1 MIFPFPTICSAP
13 AILMRFIHAV
23 LGGCLGTTLALFAFG
38 TALVLPFAC
47 TDPEPAVPD
56 GAVLVVDLG
65 LLPEVGPADGFS
77 ELFDG
82 SVTTLADVTGAL
94 EKAAADDRVQAVWLR
109 PSGVSASWAALEE
122 VRAALVAF
130 RASGKPVW
138 ADAGAEGYSEA
149 GYFLA
154 TAADSVF
161 STPAAP
167 FELDGFLAQVTFFR
181 GTLDKLGVKP
191 EIVRA
196 GTYKAA
202 GETFT
207 ERELS
212 APNRE
217 QLSELVEARAAQF
230 RETVGAARGLAPERV
245 EALIDAGA
253 VFFAEDAYAEGLL
266 DGLLY
271 DDELVNAWRAALGLD
286 EDEPLER
293 VYLDDYA
300 GVSPGAAGLDE
311 GSDDARVAVVYAAG
325 TIVSGPSGSD
335 VLGSDGFAEALREA
349 RDDESVAAVVIRV
362 DSPGGSAAASDAMWG
377 EVRATAEV
385 VPVVVSMGG
394 VAASG
399 GYYLAA
405 AADTVVADPMTIT
418 GSIGVISLLFDASG
432 LLTDKLGLTFDE
444 VKTGPYADLIDLTDP
459 VTPAERALLQA
470 QTDRVYDLFVRR
482 VADGRGLSTD
492 SVRALG
498 GGRVY
503 TGQRAQEVGL
513 VDVLGGLDRAIE
525 VAAEMAGLE
534 AGDYRTVRLPRERS
548 LTERLLDDLGTGVR
562 LQAQRLAGTPDLL
575 RSEAATL
582 REAAGLHGEAQARLW
597 WTLD

>member
-1 MIFPFPTICSAP
+1 MMSAP
-13 AILMRFIHAV
+13 APRFLPSV
-23 LGGCLGTTLALFAFG
+23 LGGCLGTTLALVAFG
-38 TALVLPFAC
+38 LALVLPFAC
-47 TDPEPAVPD
+47 TSSEPVVYD
-56 GAVLVVDLG
+56 GSVLVVDLG
-65 LLPEVGPADGFS
+65 VVPEVGPSDGFS
-77 ELFDG
+77 ELLGG
-82 SVTTLADVTGAL
+82 SVLTLADVTAAL
-94 EKAAADDRVQAVWLR
+94 EKAAVDERVRGIWLR
-109 PSGVSASWAALEE
+109 PSDVAASWAALEE
-122 VRAALVAF
+122 IRAALVAF
-130 RASGKPVW
+130 RQSGKPIW
-138 ADAGAEGYSEA
+138 ADAGAEGYSET
-149 GYFLA
+149 GYYLA
-154 TAADSVF
+154 SAADSVF

-167 FELDGFLAQVTFFR
+167 FELDGFVAQVTFFR

-196 GTYKAA
+196 GSYKSA
-202 GETFT
+202 GEMFT

-217 QLSELVEARAAQF
+217 QIAELIEARAAHF
-230 RETVGAARGLAPERV
+230 RTVIGEARGLDPARV

-253 VFFAEDAYAEGLL
+253 VFFAEDAYAEGLI
-266 DGLLY
+266 DALLY
-271 DDELVNAWRAALGLD
+271 DDELVEAWRVALGQD

-293 VYLDDYA
+293 IYLDDYA
-300 GVSPGAAGLDE
+300 GVSPGAAGLE
-311 GSDDARVAVVYAAG
+311 RGSSDARIAVVYAAG

-335 VLGSDGFAEALREA
+335 VLGSDGFADALREA
-349 RDDESVAAVVIRV
+349 REDESVAAVVIRV

-377 EVRATAEV
+377 EVQATAAV

-432 LLTDKLGLTFDE
+432 LLTGKLGLTFDE
-444 VKTGPYADLIDLTDP
+444 VKTGPYADLIDLTDA
-459 VTPAERALLQA
+459 VTPAERALLQE

-503 TGQRAQEVGL
+503 TGARAQQVGL
-513 VDVLGGLDRAIE
+513 VDVLGGLDRAVA
-525 VAAEMAGLE
+525 VAAEMAGLGD
-534 AGDYRTVRLPRERS
+534 GDYQTLRLPREVP
-548 LTERLLDDLGTGVR
+548 LFERVLDDLGAGVR
-562 LQAQRLAGTPDLL
+562 LQAGRVLAPEVAAPL
-575 RSEAATL
+575 RAEAAAL
-582 REAAGLHGEAQARLW
+582 QEATALHGKPQARLW
-597 WTLD
+597 WTVD

>member
-1 MIFPFPTICSAP
+1 
-13 AILMRFIHAV
+13 MRFLPAV
-23 LGGCLGTTLALFAFG
+23 AGGCLGTLLALAGFG
-38 TALVLPFAC
+38 IALVLPFAC
-47 TDPEPAVPD
+47 TDSEPAIAD
-56 GAVLVVDLG
+56 GSVLVVDLG
-65 LLPEVGPADGFS
+65 ALPEVGPNDGFS
-77 ELFDG
+77 ELLDG

-94 EKAAADDRVQAVWLR
+94 EKAAADDRIRGLWLR
-109 PSGVSASWAALEE
+109 PSGVAASWAALEE
-122 VRAALVAF
+122 VRAALVDF

-149 GYFLA
+149 GYYLA
-154 TAADSVF
+154 SAADSVF

-181 GTLDKLGVKP
+181 GTLDKLGVRP

-196 GTYKAA
+196 GTYKSA

-212 APNRE
+212 EPNRE

-230 RETVGAARGLAPERV
+230 REAVGAARGIDPDEI
-245 EALIDAGA
+245 EALIDEGA
-253 VFFAEDAYAEGLL
+253 VFFAEDAYAAGLL

-271 DDELVNAWRAALGLD
+271 DDQLVDAWRAALEQDDD
-286 EDEPLER
+286 ESLGR
-293 VYLDDYA
+293 VYLDEYV
-300 GVSPGAAGLDE
+300 GVSAAAAGLE
-311 GSDDARVAVVYAAG
+311 TGDDGTRVAVVYAAG
-325 TIVSGPSGSD
+325 TILSGPSGPD

-362 DSPGGSAAASDAMWG
+362 DSPGGSAAASDVMWG
-377 EVRATAEV
+377 EVQATAAQM
-385 VPVVVSMGG
+385 PVVVSMGG

-405 AADTVVADPMTIT
+405 AADTVVAAPMTIT

-432 LLTDKLGLTFDE
+432 LLTGKLGLTFDE
-444 VKTGPYADLIDLTDP
+444 VKTGPYADLIDLTDE

-470 QTDRVYDLFVRR
+470 QTDRIYDLFVRR
-482 VADGRGLSTD
+482 VADGRGLSED

-513 VDVLGGLDRAIE
+513 VDVLGGLDRAVL

-534 AGDYRTVRLPRERS
+534 AGGYQTLRLPRERP
-548 LTERLLDDLGTGVR
+548 LAERLLDDLGMGVR
-562 LQAQRLAGTPDLL
+562 LHAARLAASAADDTPL
-575 RSEAATL
+575 EAGAAVL
-582 REAAGLHGEAQARLW
+582 REAHALHASPQTRLW
-597 WTLD
+597 WDI

>member
-1 MIFPFPTICSAP
+1 MPQPTRFFP
-13 AILMRFIHAV
+13 AV
-23 LGGCLGTTLALFAFG
+23 LGGCLGTLLALVGFG
-38 TALVLPFAC
+38 AVLVLPFAC
-47 TDPEPAVPD
+47 TDPEPVVAD
-56 GAVLVVDLG
+56 GSVLVVDLG
-65 LLPEVGPADGFS
+65 ALPEVGPSDGFS
-77 ELFDG
+77 ELLDG
-82 SVTTLADVTGAL
+82 SVVTLADVTGAL
-94 EKAAADDRVQAVWLR
+94 EKAAVDDRVRGLWLR
-109 PSGVSASWAALEE
+109 PSGVAASWAGLEE
-122 VRAALVAF
+122 VRAALVGF
-130 RASGKPVW
+130 RASGKPIW

-149 GYFLA
+149 GYYLA
-154 TAADSVF
+154 SAADSVF

-181 GTLDKLGVKP
+181 GTLDKLGVVP

-196 GTYKAA
+196 GTYKSA

-217 QLSELVEARAAQF
+217 QISELVEARAAQF
-230 RETVGAARGLAPERV
+230 RETVGAARGVDPDAIES
-245 EALIDAGA
+245 LIDEGA

-271 DDELVNAWRAALGLD
+271 DDELIEAWRIATGR
-286 EDEPLER
+286 ENDEPLER
-293 VYLDDYA
+293 IYLDDYLD
-300 GVSPGAAGLDE
+300 VSPDVAGLNE
-311 GSDDARVAVVYAAG
+311 GDADQRIAVVYAAG
-325 TIVSGPSGSD
+325 TIVSGPSGPD

-362 DSPGGSAAASDAMWG
+362 DSPGGSAAASDVMWG
-377 EVRATAEV
+377 EVRATAAQ

-432 LLTDKLGLTFDE
+432 LLTGKLGLTFDE
-444 VKTGPYADLIDLTDP
+444 VKTGPYADLIDLTDE
-459 VTPAERALLQA
+459 VTPAERQLLQA

-482 VADGRGLSTD
+482 VADGRGLSED

-503 TGQRAQEVGL
+503 TGQRAREVGL
-513 VDVLGGLDRAIE
+513 VDVLGGLDRAVA

-534 AGDYRTVRLPRERS
+534 AGGFQTLRLPRERP
-548 LTERLLDDLGTGVR
+548 LAERLLDDLGMGVR
-562 LQAQRLAGTPDLL
+562 LQAARLATPSVL
-575 RSEAATL
+575 REASAEMETL
-582 REAAGLHGEAQARLW
+582 REARDLHAAPQARMW
-597 WTLD
+597 WEID